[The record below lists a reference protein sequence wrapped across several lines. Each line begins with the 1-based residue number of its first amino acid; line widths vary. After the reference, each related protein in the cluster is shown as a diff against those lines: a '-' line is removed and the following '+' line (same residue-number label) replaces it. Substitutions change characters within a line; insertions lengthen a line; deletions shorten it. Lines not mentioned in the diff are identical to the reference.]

1 MADRRLMAPA
11 YNPKLGDS
19 CHMRGNG
26 YIPVCVVTDIAGK
39 ILIRN
44 MEPPGVTKWL
54 VTKAKVTVNR
64 FWSSSTALVQCTIN
78 ADDLGKGFPGIL
90 GTGGIA
96 GFANR
101 TVSAGGKA
109 VSSSEAAMM
118 STNYDIPLRPT
129 VEVCVYLGY
138 IDTLRPVTQKDLQEN
153 RLLRVFV
160 GGVDTITTTGTNRN
174 GTNLLIQIRDRM
186 KYLMDSLGTY
196 NSDDNTR
203 SLSSTS
209 PLLADFTA
217 TKEGSLPEEKE
228 LTRADVILAIARRSV
243 GDLRDSR
250 AIVGD
255 SDSPLQGPCSL
266 VRGVGIDSNIQNTAA
281 KTAANAE
288 PDESLKAYAKY
299 DPKSKWAGL
308 LGASTKNGPLPYPGL
323 KFNILTGRKSYSTG
337 AITSNF
343 QVSERVP
350 IEFIKYL
357 SNQEPWPTEMF
368 ADHRSGEY
376 WYVNRGTDVTGFSD
390 PLRFNR
396 VYYYRL
402 YPNGVVPD
410 PRQMCLSFR
419 EERSAIGLRTNIIVT
434 NQKGSESKG
443 SILTTHLVSV
453 PPLLQTPVGRPLP
466 YPASY
471 YTVVDPSAIDPV
483 SVGALAIKYARQLS
497 KDVKAA
503 TTRVIGDPSL
513 CPGEA
518 LQVVGSPL
526 VNFDPA
532 KLNED
537 RELLTRQIDAFAGID
552 SDIDQQLKYEDTKNA
567 NLIIK
572 ETPKAGQKPALL
584 DQPFEVKVSG
594 GNTEA
599 IKGAQQLCNLAFDS
613 DQSIETVNALN
624 FKPAPETVWRVEGLT
639 HLYNDSEEGYYTELA
654 LLSPF

>member
-1 MADRRLMAPA
+1 MAPA
-11 YNPKLGDS
+11 YNAKLGDN
-19 CHMRGNG
+19 CHMKGNG

-44 MEPPGVTKWL
+44 IEPPGVTKWL

-78 ADDLGKGFPGIL
+78 ADDLSRGFPEIL
-90 GTGGIA
+90 GTRGIA
-96 GFANR
+96 GFGNR

-109 VSSSEAAMM
+109 VPSAEPALM
-118 STNYDIPLRPT
+118 SVNYEIPLRPT
-129 VEVCVYLGY
+129 VEVCIYLGY
-138 IDTLRPVTQKDLQEN
+138 IDTLRPVTEKDLQEN

-174 GTNLLIQIRDRM
+174 GTNLLIQVRDRM

-209 PLLADFTA
+209 PLLTEVKA
-217 TKEGSLPEEKE
+217 TQEAKGLS
-228 LTRADVILAIARRSV
+228 RADVILAIARRSV
-243 GDLRDSR
+243 GDLRDSKAVIGD
-250 AIVGD
+250 AI
-255 SDSPLQGPCSL
+255 LQGPCSL
-266 VRGVGIDSNIQNTAA
+266 VRGVGIDSNIKDTAA
-281 KTAANAE
+281 SGSTT
-288 PDESLKAYAKY
+288 PDDSLKAYAKY
-299 DPKSKWAGL
+299 DSNSKWVGL
-308 LGASTKNGPLPYPGL
+308 LGASTKNGRLPYPGL
-323 KFNILTGRKSYSTG
+323 KFNILTGRKPYSAG

-357 SNQEPWPTEMF
+357 ANQEPWPTEMF

-376 WYVNRGTDVTGFSD
+376 WYVNRGSDISGFSD

-396 VYYYRL
+396 TYYYRL
-402 YPNGVVPD
+402 YPNNVVPD

-419 EERSAIGLRTNIIVT
+419 EERSSIGLRTNIIVT
-434 NQKGSESKG
+434 NQKGSESRG
-443 SILTTHLVSV
+443 SILTTHLISV
-453 PPLLQTPVGRPLP
+453 PPTLQSPEGRPLA
-466 YPASY
+466 YPAAY
-471 YTVVDPSAIDPV
+471 YTVVDPSATDAV

-497 KDVKAA
+497 KDLRAA
-503 TTRVIGDPSL
+503 TCKVVGDPSL

-518 LQVVGSPL
+518 LQVAGSPL
-526 VNFDPA
+526 VKFDPV

-537 RELLTRQIDAFAGID
+537 RELLTRQIDAFVGID
-552 SDIDQQLKYEDTKNA
+552 SSIEQQLKFDGQPKTEITKNP
-567 NLIIK
+567 NLIVK
-572 ETPKAGQKPALL
+572 ETPPAGSTPVVL
-584 DQPFEVKVSG
+584 DQPFEAKVSG
-594 GNTEA
+594 GSTEV

-613 DQSIETVNALN
+613 GQPIETVNALN